1 MKEVK
6 NIQVVNWLLSFVK
19 PLSLKMSGAV
29 LLGIISNLSVIG
41 ITFLGLKEMFAI
53 LSGDTN
59 SVMKTFW
66 LLILCGVIRGV
77 ARYMEQYLNHDI
89 AFSLLANVRS
99 SIFKV
104 LRKLGPAKLSG
115 KNSGDMI
122 TAITTDVEALE
133 VFFAHTISP
142 VFIAIGTSLVLVS
155 YLLTN
160 HLYLGLI
167 LLLGHL
173 FVGVFVPVI
182 SYKQHEKTGSV
193 YQETFVS
200 LNQQV
205 IENVDSIRD
214 INQFSLEEEKL
225 ASLHE
230 AGEKLNQEYQKKLKQ
245 SSKIQILSEFG
256 VIGTTI
262 LMILVGTQLDLSVS
276 QQVTTSIITL
286 SSFGSVLALSGL
298 GNALLST
305 FASGK
310 RLFALVNEEP
320 NIVFNS
326 NKQQNENEFNDLVIE
341 NLSFSY
347 DEKQILDNLNIN
359 LEKGVTLGIG
369 GESGKG
375 KSTLLKLLMRYFD
388 PNQGRI
394 LFDKTNLKDYSE
406 TELHSLESVMEQKTF
421 IFADTIKNNISLKN
435 EKISQEDIEKA
446 AEAASLSEWIE
457 SLPDK
462 YETKIGGQNRGVSD
476 GEKQRIGLARVFL
489 HDAPLLLLDEPT
501 SSLDYLNE
509 QKILHTI
516 KHISEGKTTIVVSHR
531 ESTLNIADR
540 VMVIE

>member
-6 NIQVVNWLLSFVK
+6 NTQVINWLLSFVK

-262 LMILVGTQLDLSVS
+262 LMVLVGTQLDLSVS

-320 NIVFNS
+320 NVVFNS
-326 NKQQNENEFNDLVIE
+326 DKQQHKNEFNDLVIE

-347 DEKQILDNLNIN
+347 DEKQILANLNIN

-462 YETKIGGQNRGVSD
+462 YETKIGGQYRGVSD

-516 KHISEGKTTIVVSHR
+516 KYISEGKTTIVVSHR
-531 ESTLNIADR
+531 KSTLNIADE
-540 VMVIE
+540 VMIIE

>member
-1 MKEVK
+1 
-6 NIQVVNWLLSFVK
+6 
-19 PLSLKMSGAV
+19 
-29 LLGIISNLSVIG
+29 
-41 ITFLGLKEMFAI
+41 
-53 LSGDTN
+53 
-59 SVMKTFW
+59 
-66 LLILCGVIRGV
+66 
-77 ARYMEQYLNHDI
+77 
-89 AFSLLANVRS
+89 
-99 SIFKV
+99 
-104 LRKLGPAKLSG
+104 
-115 KNSGDMI
+115 
-122 TAITTDVEALE
+122 
-133 VFFAHTISP
+133 
-142 VFIAIGTSLVLVS
+142 
-155 YLLTN
+155 
-160 HLYLGLI
+160 
-167 LLLGHL
+167 
-173 FVGVFVPVI
+173 
-182 SYKQHEKTGSV
+182 
-193 YQETFVS
+193 
-200 LNQQV
+200 
-205 IENVDSIRD
+205 
-214 INQFSLEEEKL
+214 
-225 ASLHE
+225 
-230 AGEKLNQEYQKKLKQ
+230 
-245 SSKIQILSEFG
+245 
-256 VIGTTI
+256 
-262 LMILVGTQLDLSVS
+262 
-276 QQVTTSIITL
+276 
-286 SSFGSVLALSGL
+286 
-298 GNALLST
+298 
-305 FASGK
+305 
-310 RLFALVNEEP
+310 LFALVNEEP
-320 NIVFNS
+320 NVVFNS

-462 YETKIGGQNRGVSD
+462 YETKIGGQYRGVSD

-531 ESTLNIADR
+531 KSTLNIADE
-540 VMVIE
+540 VMIIE

>member
-320 NIVFNS
+320 NVVFNS
-326 NKQQNENEFNDLVIE
+326 DKQQHKNEFNDLVIE

-531 ESTLNIADR
+531 ESTLNIADK

>member
-6 NIQVVNWLLSFVK
+6 NTQVINWLLSFVK

-225 ASLHE
+225 AGLHE

-320 NIVFNS
+320 NVVFNS

-531 ESTLNIADR
+531 ESTLNIADK
-540 VMVIE
+540 VMIIE

>member
-1 MKEVK
+1 MKEGK

-142 VFIAIGTSLVLVS
+142 IFIAIGTSFVLVG

-200 LNQQV
+200 LNQQI

-435 EKISQEDIEKA
+435 ETISQEDIEKA

-531 ESTLNIADR
+531 ESTLNIADK

>member
-6 NIQVVNWLLSFVK
+6 NTQVINWLLSFVK

-531 ESTLNIADR
+531 ESTLNIADK

>member
-53 LSGDTN
+53 LSGDTT

-230 AGEKLNQEYQKKLKQ
+230 AGEKLNQEYQKKLEQ

-435 EKISQEDIEKA
+435 ETISQEDIEKA

-531 ESTLNIADR
+531 ESTLNIADK

>member
-262 LMILVGTQLDLSVS
+262 LMILVGTKLDLSVS

-326 NKQQNENEFNDLVIE
+326 NKQQNENEFNDLIIE

-388 PNQGRI
+388 LNQGRI

-531 ESTLNIADR
+531 ESTLNIADK

>member
-6 NIQVVNWLLSFVK
+6 NTQVINWLLSFVK

-262 LMILVGTQLDLSVS
+262 LMVLVGTQLDLSVS

-320 NIVFNS
+320 NVVFNS

-531 ESTLNIADR
+531 ESTLNIADK
-540 VMVIE
+540 VMIIE

>member
-53 LSGDTN
+53 LSGDRN

-320 NIVFNS
+320 NVVFNS

-388 PNQGRI
+388 LNQGRI

-531 ESTLNIADR
+531 ESTLNIADK
-540 VMVIE
+540 VMIIE

>member
-1 MKEVK
+1 MKKVK
-6 NIQVVNWLLSFVK
+6 NTQVVNWLLSFVK

-142 VFIAIGTSLVLVS
+142 VFIAIGTSLVLVG

-182 SYKQHEKTGSV
+182 SYKQHEKTGSA

-320 NIVFNS
+320 NVVFNS
-326 NKQQNENEFNDLVIE
+326 DKQQHKNEFNDLVFE

-359 LEKGVTLGIG
+359 LEKGVTLCIG

-462 YETKIGGQNRGVSD
+462 YETKIGGQYRGVSD

-509 QKILHTI
+509 QKILQTI
-516 KHISEGKTTIVVSHR
+516 KNISEGKTTIVVSHR
-531 ESTLNIADR
+531 KSTLNIADE
-540 VMVIE
+540 VMIIE

>member
-305 FASGK
+305 FASAK

-320 NIVFNS
+320 NVVFNS
-326 NKQQNENEFNDLVIE
+326 NKQQSENEFNDLVIE

-531 ESTLNIADR
+531 ESTLNIADK

>member
-320 NIVFNS
+320 NVVFNS
-326 NKQQNENEFNDLVIE
+326 DKQQHKNEFNDLVIE

-347 DEKQILDNLNIN
+347 DEKQILANLNIN

-531 ESTLNIADR
+531 ESTLNIADK